1 MTKQGS
7 CLSEFRVG
15 DTVRLDF
22 VVTSLD
28 YNVAHLR
35 RWHLDGLHKSSDTYL
50 NTAIFVDDP
59 TVEHV
64 PKPRTVEVGQ
74 KYASTYTVNNFTYTV
89 LYIHDDMAFVQI
101 SGIGKSE
108 YKAQRCDYLLTDHYT
123 LIE

>member
-1 MTKQGS
+1 MI
-7 CLSEFRVG
+7 RVG

-35 RWHLDGLHKSSDTYL
+35 RLHLDGLHKSSDTYL

-64 PKPRTVEVGQ
+64 PKPPTVEVGQ
-74 KYASTYTVNNFTYTV
+74 KYKCSRNVELIYEVLFVYENTSFVKWSNKTRSACISVNN
-89 LYIHDDMAFVQI
+89 
-101 SGIGKSE
+101 SK
-108 YKAQRCDYLLTDHYT
+108 LLSQFYT